1 MKDLIILGDG
11 SVIENIN
18 FMESNADDIG
28 QNYSYQRILTDD
40 EIDAERIEFAT
51 ASIAIAQLEE
61 EKQRVNAEINERLKA
76 KKELAKTSLML
87 IRVGRSEVRE
97 TVYFIKDETEGKVG
111 TYTQDGT
118 LISERPLKPT
128 ERQRRIFNAE
138 PLTYKTGTSHG
149 D

>member
-1 MKDLIILGDG
+1 MKDLILLGDG

-18 FMESNADDIG
+18 FMESNADDIE

-111 TYTQDGT
+111 TYTQDGK
-118 LISERPLKPT
+118 LIAERPLKPT

-138 PLTYKTGTSHG
+138 PLYKTGTNDG
-149 D
+149 E